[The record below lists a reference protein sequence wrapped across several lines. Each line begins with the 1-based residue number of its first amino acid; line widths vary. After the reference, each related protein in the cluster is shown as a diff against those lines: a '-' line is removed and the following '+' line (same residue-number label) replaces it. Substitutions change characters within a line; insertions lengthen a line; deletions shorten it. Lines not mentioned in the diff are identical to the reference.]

1 MVSITAS
8 ITVEEITEAL
18 GIFDNLSKVLVQRM
32 FGMNFF
38 RPFPGKYNFY
48 MQPWNVIERQV
59 YAGEDSLTI
68 GLRQGETDGSKAA
81 VMAYIVKAASSHID
95 LAGAKVAEPE
105 VPDEPETPPPEDV
118 QPNPETNA

>member
-8 ITVEEITEAL
+8 ITVEEISTTL

-48 MQPWNVIERQV
+48 IQPWDVIERQV
-59 YAGEDSLTI
+59 YAGDDTMTI

-81 VMAYIVKAASSHID
+81 VLAYIVKAAPSHID
-95 LAGAKVAEPE
+95 LAGAKVVEPE
-105 VPDEPETPPPEDV
+105 VSDEPEDE
-118 QPNPETNA
+118 QPDPETNV